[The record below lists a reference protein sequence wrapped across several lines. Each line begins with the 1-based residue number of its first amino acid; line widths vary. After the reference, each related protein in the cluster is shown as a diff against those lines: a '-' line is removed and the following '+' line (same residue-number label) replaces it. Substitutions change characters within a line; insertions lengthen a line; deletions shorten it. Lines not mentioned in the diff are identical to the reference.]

1 VANVVKAVVTSA
13 VNAVKGGVVMGVV
26 LAANVVKAAHR
37 VVMTLPVVV
46 VSVVMRNHR

>member
-1 VANVVKAVVTSA
+1 VAVVM
-13 VNAVKGGVVMGVV
+13 VVV

-46 VSVVMRNHR
+46 VSVAMRNHR